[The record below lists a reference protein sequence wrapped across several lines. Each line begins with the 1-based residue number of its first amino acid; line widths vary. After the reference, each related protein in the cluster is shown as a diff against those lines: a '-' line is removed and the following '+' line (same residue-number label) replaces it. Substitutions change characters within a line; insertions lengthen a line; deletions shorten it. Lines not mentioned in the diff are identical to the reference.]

1 MYLLTFLDFVQIFHI
16 SIKKNFIQ
24 NLDLKNENKKKY
36 VRVNFQ
42 EEQKTM
48 PIKYTKYFCV
58 KCYYVVDPKISTW
71 ILYFQLNFHSILEIS
86 KY

>member
-24 NLDLKNENKKKY
+24 NLVLKNENKKKY

-58 KCYYVVDPKISTW
+58 KCYYVVDPKIST
-71 ILYFQLNFHSILEIS
+71 
-86 KY
+86 

>member
-1 MYLLTFLDFVQIFHI
+1 MYLHTFLDFVQIFHI
-16 SIKKNFIQ
+16 SIKKKFIE
-24 NLDLKNENKKKY
+24 NLELKNENKKKY

-58 KCYYVVDPKISTW
+58 KCYYVVDPKIST
-71 ILYFQLNFHSILEIS
+71 
-86 KY
+86 

>member
-1 MYLLTFLDFVQIFHI
+1 MYVRRLCCWFCTKIPYFDLKDFIE
-16 SIKKNFIQ
+16 

-58 KCYYVVDPKISTW
+58 KCYYVMDPKIST
-71 ILYFQLNFHSILEIS
+71 
-86 KY
+86 

>member
-24 NLDLKNENKKKY
+24 NLELKNENKKKY

-58 KCYYVVDPKISTW
+58 KCYYVVDPKIST
-71 ILYFQLNFHSILEIS
+71 
-86 KY
+86 

>member
-1 MYLLTFLDFVQIFHI
+1 MIYNRMFLILYKNYIFSFKDFIE
-16 SIKKNFIQ
+16 
-24 NLDLKNENKKKY
+24 NLDRKNKNKKKY

-58 KCYYVVDPKISTW
+58 KCYYVMDPKIST
-71 ILYFQLNFHSILEIS
+71 
-86 KY
+86 